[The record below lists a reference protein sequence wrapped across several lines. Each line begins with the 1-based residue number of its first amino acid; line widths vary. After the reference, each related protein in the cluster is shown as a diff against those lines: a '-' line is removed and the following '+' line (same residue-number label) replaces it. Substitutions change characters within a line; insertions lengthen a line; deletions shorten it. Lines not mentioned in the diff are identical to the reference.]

1 MPTCDLE
8 VTNRHFSLRTVR
20 TPQERQVYYYANK
33 NEGGGREEAEA
44 QKINYHLTKMSVKDC
59 KRRLTSLGVAWID
72 YRKAYDVI
80 PHSSAQK
87 CMEVFGVGVNVRSFV
102 NVSMKKW
109 NKVLTAGS

>member
-1 MPTCDLE
+1 MGTKTGE
-8 VTNRHFSLRTVR
+8 G
-20 TPQERQVYYYANK
+20 
-33 NEGGGREEAEA
+33 EGGSRG
-44 QKINYHLTKMSVKDC
+44 TKDQLPFNKLSVKDC
-59 KRRLTSLGVAWID
+59 KKRLTSLGVAWIG

-80 PHSSAQK
+80 PHSSTQK